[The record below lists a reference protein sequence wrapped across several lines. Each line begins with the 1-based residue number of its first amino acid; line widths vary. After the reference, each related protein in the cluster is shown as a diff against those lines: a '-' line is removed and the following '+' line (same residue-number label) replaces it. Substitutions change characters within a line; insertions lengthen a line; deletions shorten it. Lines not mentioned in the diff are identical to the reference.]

1 MANAGLQVFD
11 QSGNLMVNIQD
22 RLAKIIGS
30 ARVTANGSVTDPN
43 LLQGTPFY
51 AFQQEGIWGFVTM
64 NVLRPNFSVSGSTI
78 SWTYSAS
85 SGQNPY
91 TIKGNLFYGIT

>member
-1 MANAGLQVFD
+1 MPAGIQVFD
-11 QSGNLMVNIQD
+11 QSGNLVVNIQD

>member
-1 MANAGLQVFD
+1 MAGYGLQVFD
-11 QSGNLMVNIQD
+11 QSGNLIVNVQD

-51 AFQQEGIWGFVTM
+51 AFQQEGIFGFISM
-64 NVLRPNFSVSGSTI
+64 NCLRPNFSVSASTI

-85 SGQNPY
+85 AGSNPF
-91 TIKGNLFYGIT
+91 TIVGNLYYGVA